1 MEKKL
6 FYLELSAEPIR
17 FDAVS
22 QLTNVFFDDSNRQ
35 VRNANVFSM
44 LNTLED
50 DSNTKNDFN
59 NISVTF
65 CPIPLQVFAVR
76 SGGATGCC
84 VKGPGDADVISF
96 CMENKGPIRSIKF
109 SPNNKILAIQRTDTS
124 VDFVNFVNNQP
135 QMNDMVVY
143 KGKNVTVH
151 GFVWVHE
158 KEVAVISNGS
168 VEMVVLNME
177 KKQAKCLKS
186 ISLTVNW
193 FMWYPIGNL
202 AVLATNNGSV
212 LMPVILKQGTITKLP
227 KLEPQNERGIP
238 ERDVTLAQIYGTFAI
253 LILRPTET
261 RTLSVVIYLLN
272 GPGLAPKK
280 SHVLCLGHS
289 GRFAINIVDDLV
301 VVHHQATGTSM
312 LFDIALSGETDS
324 AGVVHHTPI
333 TPGRPIKPFALKM
346 PSLSFDGE
354 TKKCEL
360 CKH

>member
-1 MEKKL
+1 M
-6 FYLELSAEPIR
+6 
-17 FDAVS
+17 
-22 QLTNVFFDDSNRQ
+22 
-35 VRNANVFSM
+35 
-44 LNTLED
+44 
-50 DSNTKNDFN
+50 
-59 NISVTF
+59 
-65 CPIPLQVFAVR
+65 R

-84 VKGPGDADVISF
+84 VKGPGDTDVISF

-124 VDFVNFVNNQP
+124 VDFLNFVNNQP

-186 ISLTVNW
+186 ISLTINW
-193 FMWYPIGNL
+193 FMWYPLGNL

-212 LMPVILKQGTITKLP
+212 LIPVILKQGTITKLP
-227 KLEPQNERGIP
+227 KLEPQSDRGIP

-280 SHVLCLGHS
+280 SHILCLGHS

-301 VVHHQATGTSM
+301 CTTFSLTEAQLKCSFLFRQIVVHHQATGTSM

-324 AGVVHHTPI
+324 NGIVHHTPI
-333 TPGRPIKPFALKM
+333 TPGRPIKPFSLKM

-360 CKH
+360 CKYLLPLGTLEMSG